1 MDTLGGS
8 RFFDKRPREEVAV
21 TACKGSVSIHS
32 ILNGPIRFRA
42 HAARQKGIRGAYDPP
57 TRSIRR
63 VSPQPHEP
71 HFLKAGKSVMVVV
84 PSLFPKGPIGISIG
98 QNSRY
103 SVLVL
108 GKILFVFVKR
118 YAKLSRS

>member
-21 TACKGSVSIHS
+21 TACKGNVSIHS
-32 ILNGPIRFRA
+32 ILNRPIYFRA
-42 HAARQKGIRGAYDPP
+42 HAATQQGIRGAYDPP

-63 VSPQPHEP
+63 VFSEP
-71 HFLKAGKSVMVVV
+71 HQPDILQAGRSVMVVV
-84 PSLFPKGPIGISIG
+84 ASLFPKGPIGISIG

-103 SVLVL
+103 
-108 GKILFVFVKR
+108 
-118 YAKLSRS
+118 